1 MAVENEQ
8 TSVEFGTPNFR
19 KIDVPLQPQIKRQK
33 TIMKIHVL
41 HTGEV
46 RVSPYLPFGGDNCN
60 LLKAS
65 GMTTPKEDWIWLPVS
80 VYLIE
85 HPKGLIL
92 VDTGWHR
99 DMSPEG
105 VYDKAAQIKSLGSRV
120 LYNVNQGQIP
130 LGEAV
135 DEQLATM
142 GIKPADLDYVL
153 LTHLDCDH
161 ANGLLAVKDARHI
174 IVAQEE
180 LDCARKNGFIR
191 YKKKWWKDCDLET
204 IAWNGE
210 EGPAGKSFDLFGDG
224 SIKMINIPGHCD
236 GLCAVK
242 ITREDGKYVLLF
254 SDGGYATKS
263 WKEMITSGV
272 SLDKEMQRKSLQW
285 IREQSM
291 DPNCVESLATHDTE
305 IKPHVI
311 EL

>member
-1 MAVENEQ
+1 
-8 TSVEFGTPNFR
+8 
-19 KIDVPLQPQIKRQK
+19 
-33 TIMKIHVL
+33 L

-65 GMTTPKEDWIWLPVS
+65 GVTTPKKDWIWLPVS

-92 VDTGWHR
+92 FDTGWHR
-99 DMSPEG
+99 SMSPEG
-105 VYDKAAQIKSLGSRV
+105 VYDKVAQIKSLGSRI

-135 DEQLATM
+135 DEQLESM
-142 GIKPADLDYVL
+142 GIQPADLD
-153 LTHLDCDH
+153 
-161 ANGLLAVKDARHI
+161 
-174 IVAQEE
+174 
-180 LDCARKNGFIR
+180 
-191 YKKKWWKDCDLET
+191 
-204 IAWNGE
+204 
-210 EGPAGKSFDLFGDG
+210 
-224 SIKMINIPGHCD
+224 
-236 GLCAVK
+236 
-242 ITREDGKYVLLF
+242 YVLLF

-291 DPNCVESLATHDTE
+291 DANCIESLATHDTD

>member
-1 MAVENEQ
+1 
-8 TSVEFGTPNFR
+8 
-19 KIDVPLQPQIKRQK
+19 
-33 TIMKIHVL
+33 MKIHVL

-161 ANGLLAVKDARHI
+161 ANGLRAVKDAKHI

-191 YKKKWWKDCDLET
+191 YKKKWWEGVDLQT
-204 IAWNGE
+204 IEWNGT
-210 EGPAGKSFDLFGDG
+210 EGPAQKSFDLFDDG
-224 SIKMINIPGHCD
+224 TVKMINIPGHCD

-291 DPNCVESLATHDTE
+291 DANCVESLATHDTD

>member
-1 MAVENEQ
+1 
-8 TSVEFGTPNFR
+8 
-19 KIDVPLQPQIKRQK
+19 
-33 TIMKIHVL
+33 MKIHVL

-161 ANGLLAVKDARHI
+161 ANGLRAVKDAKHI

-191 YKKKWWKDCDLET
+191 YKKKWWEGVDLQT
-204 IAWNGE
+204 IEWNGT
-210 EGPAGKSFDLFGDG
+210 EGPVQKSFDLFGDG

-242 ITREDGKYVLLF
+242 ITSEDGKYVLLF

-285 IREQSM
+285 IRDQSM
-291 DPNCVESLATHDTE
+291 DANCIESLATHDTD

>member
-1 MAVENEQ
+1 M
-8 TSVEFGTPNFR
+8 
-19 KIDVPLQPQIKRQK
+19 I
-33 TIMKIHVL
+33 KIHVL

-65 GMTTPKEDWIWLPVS
+65 GMTTPKKDWIWLPVS

-130 LGEAV
+130 LGKAV
-135 DEQLATM
+135 DEQLEGM
-142 GIKPADLDYVL
+142 GIKPADIDYVL

-161 ANGLLAVKDARHI
+161 ANGLRAVKDAKHI
-174 IVAQEE
+174 LVAAEE
-180 LDCARKNGFIR
+180 LECARKNGFIR
-191 YKKKWWKDCDLET
+191 YKKKWWEGVDMHT
-204 IAWNGE
+204 IEWNGT

-272 SLDKEMQRKSLQW
+272 SLDKDKQKKSLMW

-291 DPNCVESLATHDTE
+291 DSNCMESLATHDTD

>member
-1 MAVENEQ
+1 
-8 TSVEFGTPNFR
+8 
-19 KIDVPLQPQIKRQK
+19 
-33 TIMKIHVL
+33 MKIHVL

-99 DMSPEG
+99 DMSPKG

-161 ANGLLAVKDARHI
+161 ANGLRAVKNAKHI

-191 YKKKWWKDCDLET
+191 YKKKWWEGVDLQT
-204 IAWNGE
+204 IEWNGT
-210 EGPAGKSFDLFGDG
+210 EGPAQKSFDLFGDG

-291 DPNCVESLATHDTE
+291 DANCIESLATHDTD
-305 IKPHVI
+305 INPHVI

>member
-1 MAVENEQ
+1 
-8 TSVEFGTPNFR
+8 
-19 KIDVPLQPQIKRQK
+19 
-33 TIMKIHVL
+33 MKIYVL

-46 RVSPYLPFGGDNCN
+46 RVSPYLPFGGDRCN

-105 VYDKAAQIKSLGSRV
+105 VYDKAAQIKSLGSRI

-135 DEQLATM
+135 DEQLETM

-161 ANGLLAVKDARHI
+161 ANGLRAVKDAKHI

-191 YKKKWWKDCDLET
+191 YKKKWWEGVDMQT
-204 IAWNGE
+204 IEWNGT
-210 EGPAGKSFDLFGDG
+210 EGPAQKSFDLFGDG

-242 ITREDGKYVLLF
+242 ITRKDGRYVLLF
-254 SDGGYATKS
+254 SDGSYATKS

-291 DPNCVESLATHDTE
+291 DANCIKSLATHDTE

>member
-1 MAVENEQ
+1 M
-8 TSVEFGTPNFR
+8 
-19 KIDVPLQPQIKRQK
+19 
-33 TIMKIHVL
+33 MKIHVL
-41 HTGEV
+41 HTGQV
-46 RVSPYLPFGGDNCN
+46 RVSPYLPFGGDHCN

-105 VYDKAAQIKSLGSRV
+105 VYDKAAQIKSLGSRI
-120 LYNVNQGQIP
+120 LYNVNHGRIP
-130 LGEAV
+130 LGEAE
-135 DEQLATM
+135 DEQMATM

-153 LTHLDCDH
+153 LTHHDCDH
-161 ANGLLAVKDARHI
+161 VNGLRAVRDAKHI

-191 YKKKWWKDCDLET
+191 YKKKWWADCDLET
-204 IAWNGE
+204 VVWNGT

-272 SLDKEMQRKSLQW
+272 SLDKAMQRKSLQW

-291 DPNCVESLATHDTE
+291 DANCIESLATHDTD

-311 EL
+311 VL

>member
-1 MAVENEQ
+1 
-8 TSVEFGTPNFR
+8 
-19 KIDVPLQPQIKRQK
+19 
-33 TIMKIHVL
+33 MKIHVL

-142 GIKPADLDYVL
+142 GIKPVDLDYVL

-161 ANGLLAVKDARHI
+161 ANGLRAVKDAKHI

-191 YKKKWWKDCDLET
+191 YKKKWWEGVDLQT
-204 IAWNGE
+204 IEWNGT
-210 EGPAGKSFDLFGDG
+210 EGPAQKSFDLFGDG

-285 IREQSM
+285 IRDQSM
-291 DPNCVESLATHDTE
+291 DANCIESLATHDTD

>member
-1 MAVENEQ
+1 
-8 TSVEFGTPNFR
+8 
-19 KIDVPLQPQIKRQK
+19 
-33 TIMKIHVL
+33 MKVHVL

-135 DEQLATM
+135 DEQLEAM

-161 ANGLLAVKDARHI
+161 ANGLRAVKDAKHI

-191 YKKKWWKDCDLET
+191 YKKKWWEAVDLQT
-204 IAWNGE
+204 IEWNGT
-210 EGPAGKSFDLFGDG
+210 EGPAQKSFDLFGDG

-242 ITREDGKYVLLF
+242 ITREDGRYVLLF

-291 DPNCVESLATHDTE
+291 DANCIESLATHDTD

>member
-1 MAVENEQ
+1 
-8 TSVEFGTPNFR
+8 
-19 KIDVPLQPQIKRQK
+19 
-33 TIMKIHVL
+33 MKIHVL

-65 GMTTPKEDWIWLPVS
+65 GMTTPKEEWIWLPVS

-105 VYDKAAQIKSLGSRV
+105 VYDKKAQIKSLGSRV

-142 GIKPADLDYVL
+142 DIKPSDLDYVL

-161 ANGLLAVKDARHI
+161 ANGLRAVKDAKHI
-174 IVAQEE
+174 LVAAEE
-180 LDCARKNGFIR
+180 LECARKNGFIR
-191 YKKKWWKDCDLET
+191 YKKKWWEGVDMQT
-204 IAWNGE
+204 IEWNGT

-272 SLDKEMQRKSLQW
+272 SLDKEMQRKSLMW

-291 DPNCVESLATHDTE
+291 DANCIESLATHDTD

>member
-1 MAVENEQ
+1 MVM
-8 TSVEFGTPNFR
+8 
-19 KIDVPLQPQIKRQK
+19 
-33 TIMKIHVL
+33 MKIHVL

-135 DEQLATM
+135 DEQLEAM

-161 ANGLLAVKDARHI
+161 ANGLRAVKDAKHI

-191 YKKKWWKDCDLET
+191 YKKKWWEGVDLQT
-204 IAWNGE
+204 IEWNGT
-210 EGPAGKSFDLFGDG
+210 EGPAQKSFDLFGDG

-242 ITREDGKYVLLF
+242 ITREDGRYVLLF

-291 DPNCVESLATHDTE
+291 DANCIESLATHDTD

>member
-1 MAVENEQ
+1 
-8 TSVEFGTPNFR
+8 
-19 KIDVPLQPQIKRQK
+19 
-33 TIMKIHVL
+33 MKIHVL

-46 RVSPYLPFGGDNCN
+46 RVSPFLPFGGDNCN

-65 GMTTPKEDWIWLPVS
+65 GMTTPKEEWIWLPVS

-105 VYDKAAQIKSLGSRV
+105 VYDKAAQIKSLGSRI

-135 DEQLATM
+135 DEQLEAM
-142 GIKPADLDYVL
+142 GIKPVALDYVL

-161 ANGLLAVKDARHI
+161 ANGLRAVKDAKHI

-191 YKKKWWKDCDLET
+191 YKKKWWEGVDLQT
-204 IAWNGE
+204 IEWNGT
-210 EGPAGKSFDLFGDG
+210 EGPAQKSFDLFGDG

-291 DPNCVESLATHDTE
+291 DANCIESLATHDTD

>member
-1 MAVENEQ
+1 
-8 TSVEFGTPNFR
+8 
-19 KIDVPLQPQIKRQK
+19 
-33 TIMKIHVL
+33 MKIHVL

-65 GMTTPKEDWIWLPVS
+65 GITTPKDEWIWLPVS

-85 HPKGLIL
+85 HPEGLIL

-105 VYDKAAQIKSLGSRV
+105 VYDKKAQIKSLGSPI

-142 GIKPADLDYVL
+142 GIKPSDLDYVL

-161 ANGLLAVKDARHI
+161 ANGLRAVKDAKHI
-174 IVAQEE
+174 LVAAEE
-180 LDCARKNGFIR
+180 LECARKNGFVR
-191 YKKKWWKDCDLET
+191 YKKKWWEGVDLKT
-204 IAWNGE
+204 ITWNGT
-210 EGPAGKSFDLFGDG
+210 EGPAQKSFDLFGDG
-224 SIKMINIPGHCD
+224 SVKMINIPGHCD

-242 ITREDGKYVLLF
+242 VTNKEGRYVLLF

-263 WKEMITSGV
+263 WKEMITSGI
-272 SLDKEMQRKSLQW
+272 SLDKEKQRQSLQW

-291 DPNCVESLATHDTE
+291 SPECIESLATHDTD

-311 EL
+311 EV

>member
-1 MAVENEQ
+1 
-8 TSVEFGTPNFR
+8 
-19 KIDVPLQPQIKRQK
+19 
-33 TIMKIHVL
+33 MKIHVL

-80 VYLIE
+80 VYIIE

-142 GIKPADLDYVL
+142 GIKPVDLDYVL

-161 ANGLLAVKDARHI
+161 ANGLRAVKDAKHI

-191 YKKKWWKDCDLET
+191 YKKKWWEGVDLQT
-204 IAWNGE
+204 IEWNGT
-210 EGPAGKSFDLFGDG
+210 EGPAQKSFDLFCDG

-285 IREQSM
+285 IRDQSM
-291 DPNCVESLATHDTE
+291 DANCIESLATHDTD

>member
-1 MAVENEQ
+1 
-8 TSVEFGTPNFR
+8 
-19 KIDVPLQPQIKRQK
+19 
-33 TIMKIHVL
+33 MKIHVL

-105 VYDKAAQIKSLGSRV
+105 VYDKAAQIKSLGSRI

-130 LGEAV
+130 LGEAI
-135 DEQLATM
+135 DEQLEAM

-161 ANGLLAVKDARHI
+161 ANGLRAVKDAKHI

-191 YKKKWWKDCDLET
+191 YKKKWWEGVDLLT
-204 IAWNGE
+204 IEWNGT
-210 EGPAGKSFDLFGDG
+210 EGPAQKSFDLFGDG

-291 DPNCVESLATHDTE
+291 DANCIESLATHDTD

>member
-1 MAVENEQ
+1 
-8 TSVEFGTPNFR
+8 
-19 KIDVPLQPQIKRQK
+19 
-33 TIMKIHVL
+33 MKIHVL

-135 DEQLATM
+135 DEQLETM

-161 ANGLLAVKDARHI
+161 ANGLRAVKDAKHI

-191 YKKKWWKDCDLET
+191 YKKKWWEGVDLQT
-204 IAWNGE
+204 IEWNGT
-210 EGPAGKSFDLFGDG
+210 EGPAQKSFDLFGDG

-242 ITREDGKYVLLF
+242 ITREDGRYVLLF

-285 IREQSM
+285 IRDQSM
-291 DPNCVESLATHDTE
+291 DANCIESLATHDTD

>member
-1 MAVENEQ
+1 
-8 TSVEFGTPNFR
+8 
-19 KIDVPLQPQIKRQK
+19 
-33 TIMKIHVL
+33 MKIHVL

-120 LYNVNQGQIP
+120 LYHVNQGQIP

-135 DEQLATM
+135 DEQLAAM

-161 ANGLLAVKDARHI
+161 ANGLRAVKDAKHI

-180 LDCARKNGFIR
+180 LDCARKNGFVR
-191 YKKKWWKDCDLET
+191 YKKKWWEGVDLQT
-204 IAWNGE
+204 IEWNGE

-291 DPNCVESLATHDTE
+291 NPNCIESLATHDTD

-311 EL
+311 AL

>member
-1 MAVENEQ
+1 M
-8 TSVEFGTPNFR
+8 
-19 KIDVPLQPQIKRQK
+19 IKV
-33 TIMKIHVL
+33 HVL

-65 GMTTPKEDWIWLPVS
+65 GMTTPKEEWIWLPVS

-135 DEQLATM
+135 DEQLMSM
-142 GIKPADLDYVL
+142 GIKPAELDYVL

-161 ANGLLAVKDARHI
+161 ANGLRAVKDAKHI

-191 YKKKWWKDCDLET
+191 YKKKWWNGVDLQT
-204 IAWNGE
+204 IEWNGT

-236 GLCAVK
+236 GLCAIK
-242 ITREDGKYVLLF
+242 ITRQDGRYVLLF

-263 WKEMITSGV
+263 WKGMITSGV
-272 SLDKEMQRKSLQW
+272 SLDKDMQRKSLQW

-291 DPNCVESLATHDTE
+291 DANCIESLATHDTD

>member
-1 MAVENEQ
+1 
-8 TSVEFGTPNFR
+8 
-19 KIDVPLQPQIKRQK
+19 
-33 TIMKIHVL
+33 MKIHVL

-105 VYDKAAQIKSLGSRV
+105 VYDKAAQIKSLGSRI

-130 LGEAV
+130 LGEAI
-135 DEQLATM
+135 DEQLETM
-142 GIKPADLDYVL
+142 CIKPADLDYVL

-161 ANGLLAVKDARHI
+161 ANGLRAVKDAKHI

-191 YKKKWWKDCDLET
+191 YKKKWWEGVDLQT
-204 IAWNGE
+204 IEWNGT
-210 EGPAGKSFDLFGDG
+210 EGPAQKSFDLFGDG

-291 DPNCVESLATHDTE
+291 DANCIESLATHDTD

>member
-1 MAVENEQ
+1 
-8 TSVEFGTPNFR
+8 
-19 KIDVPLQPQIKRQK
+19 
-33 TIMKIHVL
+33 MKIHVM

-105 VYDKAAQIKSLGSRV
+105 VYDKKAQIKSLGSRV

-142 GIKPADLDYVL
+142 GIKPSDLDYVL

-161 ANGLLAVKDARHI
+161 ANGLRAVKDAKHI
-174 IVAQEE
+174 LVVAEE
-180 LDCARKNGFIR
+180 LECARKNGFIR
-191 YKKKWWKDCDLET
+191 YKKKWWEGVDMQT
-204 IAWNGE
+204 IEWNGT

-272 SLDKEMQRKSLQW
+272 SLDKEMQRKSLMW

-291 DPNCVESLATHDTE
+291 DANCIESLATHDTD
-305 IKPHVI
+305 IKQHVI

>member
-1 MAVENEQ
+1 M
-8 TSVEFGTPNFR
+8 
-19 KIDVPLQPQIKRQK
+19 DM
-33 TIMKIHVL
+33 MKIHVL

-120 LYNVNQGQIP
+120 LYNVNQGKIP

-161 ANGLLAVKDARHI
+161 ANGLRAVKDAKHI

-191 YKKKWWKDCDLET
+191 YKKKWWEGVDLQT
-204 IAWNGE
+204 IVWNGT
-210 EGPAGKSFDLFGDG
+210 EGPAQKSFDLFGDG

-291 DPNCVESLATHDTE
+291 DANCIESLATHDTD

>member
-1 MAVENEQ
+1 
-8 TSVEFGTPNFR
+8 
-19 KIDVPLQPQIKRQK
+19 
-33 TIMKIHVL
+33 MKIHVL

-65 GMTTPKEDWIWLPVS
+65 GMTTSKEDWIWLPVS

-120 LYNVNQGQIP
+120 LYNVNQGRIP

-135 DEQLATM
+135 DEQLETM

-161 ANGLLAVKDARHI
+161 ANGLRAVKDARHI

-191 YKKKWWKDCDLET
+191 YKKKWWKDCDLQT
-204 IAWNGE
+204 IEWNGT

-224 SIKMINIPGHCD
+224 SVKMINIPGHCD

-291 DPNCVESLATHDTE
+291 DPNCVESLATHDTK

>member
-1 MAVENEQ
+1 
-8 TSVEFGTPNFR
+8 
-19 KIDVPLQPQIKRQK
+19 
-33 TIMKIHVL
+33 
-41 HTGEV
+41 
-46 RVSPYLPFGGDNCN
+46 
-60 LLKAS
+60 
-65 GMTTPKEDWIWLPVS
+65 
-80 VYLIE
+80 
-85 HPKGLIL
+85 
-92 VDTGWHR
+92 
-99 DMSPEG
+99 MSPKG

-135 DEQLATM
+135 DEQLETM

-161 ANGLLAVKDARHI
+161 ANGLRAVKDAKHI

-180 LDCARKNGFIR
+180 LDCARKNGLIR
-191 YKKKWWKDCDLET
+191 YKKKWWEGVDLQT
-204 IAWNGE
+204 IEWNGT

-224 SIKMINIPGHCD
+224 SVKMINIPGHCD

-242 ITREDGKYVLLF
+242 ITREDGKFVLLF

-285 IREQSM
+285 IREQSL
-291 DPNCVESLATHDTE
+291 DPDCIESLATHDTD
-305 IKPHVI
+305 IKPHVT

>member
-1 MAVENEQ
+1 M
-8 TSVEFGTPNFR
+8 
-19 KIDVPLQPQIKRQK
+19 
-33 TIMKIHVL
+33 MKIHVL

-46 RVSPYLPFGGDNCN
+46 RVSPYLPFGGDSCN

-105 VYDKAAQIKSLGSRV
+105 VYDKSAQIKSLGSRV

-135 DEQLATM
+135 DEQLKVM

-161 ANGLLAVKDARHI
+161 ANGLRAVTNAKHI

-191 YKKKWWKDCDLET
+191 YKKKWWEGVDLQT
-204 IAWNGE
+204 IEWDGT
-210 EGPAGKSFDLFGDG
+210 EGPAQKSFDLFGDG

-285 IREQSM
+285 IRDQSM
-291 DPNCVESLATHDTE
+291 DANCIESLATHDTD